1 MLTPTTVRS
10 VALQLYR
17 GHGIPGLYRGLTA
30 TALRDC
36 GYGAYFFA
44 VSWPWD
50 TLSAWSSH
58 FLTIK
63 F

>member
-1 MLTPTTVRS
+1 MTSTTVRS

-17 GHGIPGLYRGLTA
+17 AYGIPGLYRGLTA

-44 VSWPWD
+44 VSRTQEHLRH
-50 TLSAWSSH
+50 TL
-58 FLTIK
+58 
-63 F
+63 